1 MTVLGVVVRGRVSLG
16 GGAARVGLADG
27 RTVVVKEGDR
37 AAIAAEAAGL
47 RWLDEAGGAPVPAVL
62 ESDGGRLVTELVP
75 SGSPDARAADEL
87 GRALARTHAAGA
99 PAFGA
104 APPGGPADARIG
116 AAPMR
121 NAPAP
126 SWPEWYAADRLVP
139 YLRTAR
145 DAGTLSADD
154 ARVIEAVA
162 DPLPAL
168 AGPAEPPARLHGDL
182 WSGNVLWS
190 PAGAV
195 LIDPAA
201 HGGHRETDLAMADA
215 ASHARARRG
224 RTCRR
229 SGAAPRGGGSQRRK
243 EVTAPGRALLL
254 SPGVIINKGNQYVQ
268 QASGILLL
276 NVMPSIWNDR
286 NLNISGD
293 LSKHFLIHVRKQV
306 GRPRYSQD
314 GQRQSSGIDQG
325 CSVVAIVSCEGAVE
339 LKTCTHGARLLK
351 VSGIDRQVLKCDRFR
366 IEGCAVKE

>member
-1 MTVLGVVVRGRVSLG
+1 VTVLGAAVRDRVSLG

-27 RTVVVKEGDR
+27 RTVVVKDGDR

-47 RWLDEAGGAPVPAVL
+47 RWLAEAGGAPVPAVL

-75 SGSPDARAADEL
+75 SGSPDARAAEEL
-87 GRALARTHAAGA
+87 GRALARTHTAGA

-104 APPGGPADARIG
+104 APPGGPTDARIG

-154 ARVIEAVA
+154 ARTIEAVA
-162 DPLPAL
+162 DRLPAL
-168 AGPAEPPARLHGDL
+168 AGLAEPPARLHGDL

-201 HGGHRETDLAMADA
+201 HGGHRETDLAMLALFGCPHLHTVLA
-215 ASHARARRG
+215 AYDEAAPLAAGWRDRVPLHQLFPLLVHVVLFGGGYAAQAVSAARA
-224 RTCRR
+224 
-229 SGAAPRGGGSQRRK
+229 AL
-243 EVTAPGRALLL
+243 RA
-254 SPGVIINKGNQYVQ
+254 G
-268 QASGILLL
+268 
-276 NVMPSIWNDR
+276 
-286 NLNISGD
+286 
-293 LSKHFLIHVRKQV
+293 
-306 GRPRYSQD
+306 
-314 GQRQSSGIDQG
+314 
-325 CSVVAIVSCEGAVE
+325 
-339 LKTCTHGARLLK
+339 
-351 VSGIDRQVLKCDRFR
+351 
-366 IEGCAVKE
+366 